1 MHKPLV
7 SRCCGPVLVAVTFH
21 ASIAHALTPPA
32 TTPHRSEQPSSR
44 IEPNKVALQADE
56 SAIAATRLHLPNEG
70 RGFLR
75 TETRAFV
82 VLSDAPAGW
91 TRRQAEVLE
100 RARHQFDRFTARLR
114 PRAEDH
120 TLVHPLTSKLVC
132 VLFQNHDDF
141 RAFAA
146 REDQVQAL
154 WVAGYYSS
162 RANRVVFYNDETS
175 ADYQQARATIEANE
189 EKLRTWRAQAELAR
203 KHGPSEKAVMLERA
217 VAEAETTVKAQRQRL
232 ERQSVSFGTSKT
244 IHEAIHLL
252 AFNTGLQRRDASYP
266 FWVSEGLATTFEAS
280 DTDGSFGPGRE
291 GSKSNLSTWRDRA
304 AQLKTRADAGD
315 LEWEPMSTWIDR
327 VAHHGGL
334 AGQPEID
341 PERAALGVEASYA
354 RAAVLFDWL
363 VRYRRAELSK
373 YLVDLAARPIMN
385 PRPGEHAQRFIEH
398 FGDPDSIERRAFK

>member
-1 MHKPLV
+1 MAL
-7 SRCCGPVLVAVTFH
+7 VLVAVH
-21 ASIAHALTPPA
+21 AAIARGLTPPA
-32 TTPHRSEQPSSR
+32 SGLRQSEPPSSR
-44 IEPNKVALQADE
+44 MEPLRNALHADE
-56 SAIAATRLHLPNEG
+56 TAIAATLLRLPNEG
-70 RGFLR
+70 RDFLR

-82 VLSDAPAGW
+82 VLSDAPADW

-100 RARHQFDRFTARLR
+100 RARHQFDRFAARLQ
-114 PRAEDH
+114 PRAGDASV
-120 TLVHPLTSKLVC
+120 VHPLTSKLVC
-132 VLFQNHDDF
+132 VLFQGHDDF

-154 WVAGYYSS
+154 WVAGYYSA

-175 ADYQQARATIEANE
+175 DDYQRARATIEANE
-189 EKLRTWRAQAELAR
+189 EKLRTWRAQAESAK
-203 KHGPSEKAVMLERA
+203 KHGPGEKAMMLERA
-217 VAEAETTVKAQRQRL
+217 IAEAEATVKSQRQRL

-252 AFNTGLQRRDASYP
+252 SFNTGLQRRDASYP

-280 DTDGSFGPGRE
+280 DTGGSFGPGRE
-291 GSKSNLSTWRDRA
+291 GSKSSLSTWRDRA
-304 AQLKTRADAGD
+304 SQLKARADAGE
-315 LEWEPMSTWIDR
+315 LEWEPMSAWIDR
-327 VAHHGGL
+327 VAHHGGP
-334 AGQPEID
+334 AGQIEVD

-373 YLVDLAARPIMN
+373 YLGDLEARPIMN
-385 PRPGEHAQRFIEH
+385 PKPGEHAQRFLEH

>member
-1 MHKPLV
+1 MLAA
-7 SRCCGPVLVAVTFH
+7 VAFH
-21 ASIAHALTPPA
+21 ASIAHALAPPA
-32 TTPHRSEQPSSR
+32 TAGHQSGPPSSR

-56 SAIAATRLHLPNEG
+56 SAIAATRLRLPNEG
-70 RGFLR
+70 RDFLR

-82 VLSDAPAGW
+82 VLSDAPTSW

-114 PRAEDH
+114 TRDEDQA
-120 TLVHPLTSKLVC
+120 LVHPLASKLVC

-154 WVAGYYSS
+154 WVAGYYSA

-189 EKLRTWRAQAELAR
+189 EKLRTWQAQAESAR

-291 GSKSNLSTWRDRA
+291 GSKSNLSMWRDRA
-304 AQLKTRADAGD
+304 AQLKTRADAGE

-334 AGQPEID
+334 GGQPEID

-354 RAAVLFDWL
+354 RAAMLFDWL

-373 YLVDLAARPIMN
+373 YLVDLVARPIMN